1 VKNLV
6 SSFGRNFVGFFQ
18 ESKNILAFIGE
29 VTEELIFGIRNP
41 HKIKWKSTLYYMD
54 GCGREATG
62 IVALICFLMGLIL
75 GFQSAVQMKQ
85 FGTDIYVAN
94 LVGLS
99 IVKEL
104 GPLMV
109 AMIATGRAGSAFAAE
124 LGTMRVNEEIDAL
137 TTMGFVPPRF
147 LIIPKLIAMMVV
159 MPILT
164 LIGDLLGILGG
175 FFVGVVQLKL
185 PFIAYLNQTIKAIHY
200 LDVMESMAKAFAF
213 AIIISMVGCYRGM
226 NSSSDA
232 QGVGKA
238 ATSSV
243 VSGIFLII
251 VADTLMTI
259 IFTQLRG

>member
-1 VKNLV
+1 MKKVV
-6 SSFGRNFVGFFQ
+6 ISFGEGFYNLTK
-18 ESKNILAFIGE
+18 EWKRIVSFIGE
-29 VTEELIFGIRNP
+29 IFQELSFGIRNP

-54 GCGREATG
+54 VCGREATG
-62 IVALICFLMGLIL
+62 IVSLICFLMGLIL

-85 FGTDIYVAN
+85 FGTDIYVAD

-137 TTMGFVPPRF
+137 TTMGFVPCRF

-175 FFVGVVQLKL
+175 FFVGMVQLKI
-185 PFIAYLNQTIKAIHY
+185 PFIAYLNQTMRAIHY
-200 LDVMESMAKAFAF
+200 LDVMESVAKAFAF
-213 AIIISMVGCYRGM
+213 AVIIAMVGCYRGM

-232 QGVGKA
+232 QGVGRA

-259 IFTQLRG
+259 IFTQLR